1 MGYFFCVTYKAISR
15 LLWGYF
21 KRQWSTSFLWH
32 IYFIIVGVHRDKEY
46 FFTLWA
52 LLYFYPLHCSL
63 KDFDTELLNYISFNK
78 SDPLLHAP
86 VQSSMWYHFCI
97 MMKWYGTISFR
108 EKMPTYKQCAW
119 QNTFVPTTTQQ
130 FHQKLEAGSLRRYEK
145 IIQALLLSLPDQSSL
160 AAKRIVKH

>member
-21 KRQWSTSFLWH
+21 KRQWNTSFLWH

-78 SDPLLHAP
+78 SDPSCTCS
-86 VQSSMWYHFCI
+86 VQHV
-97 MMKWYGTISFR
+97 ISFLHYDEMVWHHQLQRKDAHLQTMCMAKHFRAYHNTAVSPKTWGRQPEEIR
-108 EKMPTYKQCAW
+108 EDNP
-119 QNTFVPTTTQQ
+119 
-130 FHQKLEAGSLRRYEK
+130 GSPPFSPRSVK
-145 IIQALLLSLPDQSSL
+145 SSC
-160 AAKRIVKH
+160 